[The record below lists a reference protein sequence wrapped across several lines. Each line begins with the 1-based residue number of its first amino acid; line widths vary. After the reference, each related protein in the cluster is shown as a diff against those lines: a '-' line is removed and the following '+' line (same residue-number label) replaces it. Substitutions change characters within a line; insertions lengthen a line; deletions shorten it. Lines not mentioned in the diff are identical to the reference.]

1 MVDRIQ
7 IAGDFGRYLN
17 IEKAVTIYYPKA
29 NPAEFGTNAVFYVF
43 AAQDA
48 AGKRKSRSG

>member
-1 MVDRIQ
+1 MVDRMQ

-29 NPAEFGTNAVFYVF
+29 NPGGIRHQCRVYGQSSYSEYFGP
-43 AAQDA
+43 Q
-48 AGKRKSRSG
+48 